1 MNKVKG
7 YRNMI
12 GYTQKQMAEALDMP
26 LRSYMDKENG
36 ITDFS
41 IEKYKAIR
49 DLFNAKGLKLK
60 IDDLI

>member
-7 YRNMI
+7 YRNMV
-12 GYTQKQMAEALDMP
+12 GLTQKQMAEALDMP

-41 IEKYKAIR
+41 IEKYVAIR
-49 DLFNAKGLKLK
+49 DLLNSKGLKLT
-60 IDDLI
+60 IDDLV

>member
-7 YRNMI
+7 YRTMI

-60 IDDLI
+60 IDDLV

>member
-12 GYTQKQMAEALDMP
+12 GYTQKQMAEALDMS

-41 IEKYKAIR
+41 IEKYKEIR

>member
-12 GYTQKQMAEALDMP
+12 GYTQKQMAEALNMP

-36 ITDFS
+36 ITEFT
-41 IEKYKAIR
+41 IEKYVAIR
-49 DLFNAKGLKLK
+49 DLFNSKGLKLT
-60 IDDLI
+60 IDDLV